1 MTPTPYPPGII
12 ESIHRLF
19 KDSAGFTLPEMYF
32 SDDEPETVTYGD
44 LDESEVKERIREL
57 ENEYERRLIE
67 RNRRREEDWRPEHR
81 DDDWRRDRD
90 RREENWRREH
100 DCREEDWGRDRDRRE
115 EDWCPEHRDNG
126 RYPRDDVRNDVPRD
140 ESAERRDF
148 KKEIDKARARQRT
161 TIVVAGMYYPDV
173 RRIVIFNKAFTQ
185 SDPEEREAAI
195 RMTIAHETFHA
206 LHHYLAPATFTE
218 GTYYAEIVSE
228 ALADF
233 YAYMYCLDGISAG
246 LDGVRPDL
254 SEKQS
259 RERYK
264 FWMNNLYGSIPYPNA
279 AFCTYR
285 DECFFPDDFDDCM
298 HNGPIDKFRTV
309 LKLSETNMRRAYLE
323 LVPDEFRKKPPKKMV
338 NGVQT
343 PYKNDG
349 QIIVVAVRLGARDY
363 TYRLDP
369 DEPDIAVGDT
379 VTCHNKN
386 GRKTEGIVVDVK
398 YMDEAQYWDLCDR
411 IGYPELSVV
420 TKV

>member
-1 MTPTPYPPGII
+1 MTPAPYPPGII

-19 KDSAGFTLPEMYF
+19 KDSAGFTLPELYF
-32 SDDEPETVTYGD
+32 SDDEPETVKYGD
-44 LDESEVKERIREL
+44 LDEPEVKERISEL
-57 ENEYERRLIE
+57 ESEFERRIYE
-67 RNRRREEDWRPEHR
+67 RNRRHEEDWRLEHR

-90 RREENWRREH
+90 RREEDWR
-100 DCREEDWGRDRDRRE
+100 CDRD
-115 EDWCPEHRDNG
+115 DD
-126 RYPRDDVRNDVPRD
+126 RYSRDDVRNEVSRDDVPDLDRD
-140 ESAERRDF
+140 ESAECGNFYKR
-148 KKEIDKARARQRT
+148 INGTRARQRQ
-161 TIVVAGMYYPDV
+161 TIVTTGMYYPDV
-173 RRIVIFNKAFTQ
+173 KRIVIFNKAFTQ

-206 LHHYLAPATFTE
+206 LHHYLASATFTE

-233 YAYMYCLDGISAG
+233 YAYMYCMDCTSAG
-246 LDGVRPDL
+246 LDGVRSDL

-279 AFCTYR
+279 AFCMYR
-285 DECFFPDDFDDCM
+285 NGTFFQDDFAGCM
-298 HNGPIDKFRTV
+298 HNGPIDRFRTV
-309 LKLSETNMRRAYLE
+309 LKLSETNMRQAYLE
-323 LVPDEFRKKPPKKMV
+323 LVPDEFRKKPPKKEI

-349 QIIVVAVRLGARDY
+349 QIIVVAVRFGAKDY

-398 YMDEAQYWDLCDR
+398 YMDEAQYRDLCDQL
-411 IGYPELSVV
+411 GYPKLSVV